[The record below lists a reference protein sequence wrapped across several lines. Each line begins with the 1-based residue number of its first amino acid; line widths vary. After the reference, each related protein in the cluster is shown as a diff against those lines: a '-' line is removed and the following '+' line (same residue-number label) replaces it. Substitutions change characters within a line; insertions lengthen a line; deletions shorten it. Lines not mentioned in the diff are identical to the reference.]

1 MIRRM
6 MNEVLRDLLSFR
18 LKEKRKFKRVFNKKS
33 LFQQTTITFFLLHYA
48 KKGSTVLILIF
59 LLFY

>member
-1 MIRRM
+1 M
-6 MNEVLRDLLSFR
+6 MNEVLRDLPSFR
-18 LKEKRKFKRVFNKKS
+18 LKGKRKFKRVFNKKS

-48 KKGSTVLILIF
+48 KQGSTVLILIL

>member
-6 MNEVLRDLLSFR
+6 MNEVLRDLTNFR
-18 LKEKRKFKRVFNKKS
+18 LKRKRKFKRVFNKKS
-33 LFQQTTITFFLLHYA
+33 LFQQTTITFSLLHYA
-48 KKGSTVLILIF
+48 KQGSTVLILIF